1 MKNTLITLVANEQ
14 ANSGGEAIFRSLFN
28 EDIIIEP
35 NSEIA
40 MQSVSLN
47 KRMEIIEIDSN
58 SDQLTFQVKDGT
70 KTETVDGVS
79 TLYGGEHTINIKHG
93 TYTKNNFLELF
104 NDIQVKMNQQL
115 GVPAAKEFGTEIRV
129 GLTSEERLA
138 FELIKTDQMKF
149 QSAAGN
155 TKVAI
160 TTSSAGVPSR
170 AHLRI
175 DTTTDGASPLLGKHF
190 AYSNTN
196 FSKGCGQFSAKL
208 GLFTN
213 LDAAVH
219 AGCVIGLVED
229 TEINRNKLDNSTIE
243 LSDITYGIRTSVDN
257 LSTANYVVK
266 TSLDGD
272 FVEGTTALPPFQNG
286 ANPNPGTNDIL
297 FIRLNRGKIEL
308 GTWDNTGTGRIRVG
322 ASVDYDY
329 GTTGS
334 QNLFIPILG
343 IFGDATTTRVEVAKT
358 SITPYN
364 SDTYTQSDFVES
376 NLLGDSL
383 PQTSGAST
391 LYKINF
397 ATPTLADFLGFS
409 QLLNSGLDNGRTA
422 LFTSN
427 SAFNKHIGTSTYLVE
442 LLSPVIL
449 NSYHSFS
456 KGRKNIL
463 ASIPISERVINGAGQ
478 IQYEP
483 NNLFYVSMNNLY
495 PVNLRNISLRIIA
508 QDFSTIFTEGF
519 SEVSLLIKEP

>member
-1 MKNTLITLVANEQ
+1 M
-14 ANSGGEAIFRSLFN
+14 
-28 EDIIIEP
+28 
-35 NSEIA
+35 
-40 MQSVSLN
+40 
-47 KRMEIIEIDSN
+47 
-58 SDQLTFQVKDGT
+58 
-70 KTETVDGVS
+70 
-79 TLYGGEHTINIKHG
+79 
-93 TYTKNNFLELF
+93 
-104 NDIQVKMNQQL
+104 
-115 GVPAAKEFGTEIRV
+115 
-129 GLTSEERLA
+129 
-138 FELIKTDQMKF
+138 
-149 QSAAGN
+149 
-155 TKVAI
+155 
-160 TTSSAGVPSR
+160 
-170 AHLRI
+170 
-175 DTTTDGASPLLGKHF
+175 
-190 AYSNTN
+190 
-196 FSKGCGQFSAKL
+196 
-208 GLFTN
+208 
-213 LDAAVH
+213 
-219 AGCVIGLVED
+219 
-229 TEINRNKLDNSTIE
+229 
-243 LSDITYGIRTSVDN
+243 
-257 LSTANYVVK
+257 
-266 TSLDGD
+266 
-272 FVEGTTALPPFQNG
+272 QNG

-297 FIRLNRGKIEL
+297 FIRLNKGKIEL
-308 GTWDNTGTGRIRVG
+308 GTWDTTGTGRIRVG

-329 GTTGS
+329 GTTGA
-334 QNLFIPILG
+334 QNSFIPIIG
-343 IFGDATTTRVEVAKT
+343 IFGDSTTTRIEVAKT

-391 LYKINF
+391 LYKLNF

-463 ASIPISERVINGAGQ
+463 ASIPVSERVINGAGQ

-519 SEVSLLIKEP
+519 SEVSLLIREP

>member
-28 EDIIIEP
+28 EDIVIQP

-58 SDQLTFQVKDGT
+58 SDELTFQVVAST
-70 KTETVDGVS
+70 KNETVGGV
-79 TLYGGEHTINIKHG
+79 TTVYGGEHIINIKHG

-115 GVPAAKEFGTEIRV
+115 GIIAKEFGTEIRV
-129 GLTSEERLA
+129 GLTSEEKLA
-138 FELIKTDQMKF
+138 FELLKTDQMKF
-149 QSAAGN
+149 QLAEGN

-160 TTSSAGVPSR
+160 TTSTADGGR

-175 DTTTDGASPLLGKHF
+175 DTSNSNPASPLLEKHYAF
-190 AYSNTN
+190 STTN

-213 LDAAVH
+213 LNSSVH
-219 AGCVIGLVED
+219 AGAVIGLVED
-229 TEINRNKLDNSTIE
+229 NETNRTKLDNSTIL
-243 LSDITYGIRTSVDN
+243 LSDITYGIRTSVNN
-257 LSTANYVVK
+257 LSTHNYVVK

-272 FVEGTTALPPFQNG
+272 FVGGTTALPPVQNG
-286 ANPNPGTNDIL
+286 VGPDPATNDIL
-297 FIRLNRGKIEL
+297 FIRLNKGKIEL
-308 GTWDNTGTGRIRVG
+308 GTWDTTGGGRVRVG

-329 GTTGS
+329 GITGA
-334 QNLFIPILG
+334 QNSFIPIIG
-343 IFGDATTTRVEVAKT
+343 IFGDETTTRLEVVQT
-358 SITPYN
+358 SLTPYN
-364 SDTYTQSDFVES
+364 SDTYTQSDFVEP
-376 NLLGDSL
+376 NLLGDSI
-383 PQTSGAST
+383 PNPVVRNS
-391 LYKINF
+391 LYKLNF

-409 QLLNSGLDNGRTA
+409 QLLNSGNDNGRTA

-427 SAFNKHIGTSTYLVE
+427 LAFNKHIGTSTYLVE

-463 ASIPISERVINGAGQ
+463 ASIPVSERVINGAGQ

>member
-28 EDIIIEP
+28 EDIVIQP

-58 SDQLTFQVKDGT
+58 SDELIFQVVEST
-70 KTETVDGVS
+70 KTETVGGVI
-79 TLYGGEHTINIKHG
+79 TQYGGEHLINIKHG
-93 TYTKNNFLELF
+93 TYTKNNFLDLF

-115 GVPAAKEFGTEIRV
+115 GIIPKEFGTEIRV
-129 GLTSEERLA
+129 GLTSEEKLA
-138 FELIKTDQMKF
+138 FQLIKKDQMKF
-149 QSAAGN
+149 SEIAGN

-160 TTSSAGVPSR
+160 VKSTADGAR
-170 AHLRI
+170 KHLRI
-175 DTTTDGASPLLGKHF
+175 DTTTDGASPLLAKHF
-190 AYSNTN
+190 AYSTTN
-196 FSKGCGQFSAKL
+196 FSKGCGQFSARL

-213 LDAAVH
+213 LNSSVH
-219 AGCVIGLVED
+219 AGAVIGLVED
-229 TEINRNKLDNSTIE
+229 NETNRNKLLNSTIE
-243 LSDITYGIRTSVDN
+243 LSDITYGIRTAVN
-257 LSTANYVVK
+257 NISTDNYVVK

-272 FVEGTTALPPFQNG
+272 FVEGTTALPPVDNSIG
-286 ANPNPGTNDIL
+286 DEGNNDIL
-297 FIRLNRGKIEL
+297 FIRLNRGKIQL
-308 GTWDNTGTGRIRVG
+308 GTWDKTGGDRIRVG

-329 GTTGS
+329 GTTGA
-334 QNLFIPILG
+334 QNSFIPIVG
-343 IFGDATTTRVEVAKT
+343 IFGDETTTRLEVVQT
-358 SITPYN
+358 SLTPYN
-364 SDTYTQSDFVES
+364 SDTYTQSDFVEAH
-376 NLLGDSL
+376 LLGDTL
-383 PQTSGAST
+383 PNPVLRNSV
-391 LYKINF
+391 YKINF

-409 QLLNSGLDNGRTA
+409 QLLNSGSDDGRTA

-463 ASIPISERVINGAGQ
+463 ASIPVSERVINGAGQ

-508 QDFSTIFTEGF
+508 QDFTTIFTEGF

>member
-28 EDIIIEP
+28 EDIVIEP

-58 SDQLTFQVKDGT
+58 SDEFTFQVLT
-70 KTETVDGVS
+70 ATTNETVGGVI
-79 TLYGGEHTINIKHG
+79 TQYGGEHIINIKHG

-129 GLTSEERLA
+129 GLTSEEKLA
-138 FELIKTDQMKF
+138 FELQKTDQMKF
-149 QSAAGN
+149 QEPAGN
-155 TKVAI
+155 KKVSI
-160 TTSSAGVPSR
+160 ITSSADGGR
-170 AHLRI
+170 QHLRI
-175 DTTTDGASPLLGKHF
+175 DTSNSNPASALLEKHF

-219 AGCVIGLVED
+219 AGTVIGLVED
-229 TEINRNKLDNSTIE
+229 NETNRTKLDNSTIL
-243 LSDITYGIRTSVDN
+243 LSDITYGIRTSVNN
-257 LSTANYVVK
+257 LSTHNYVVK

-272 FVEGTTALPPFQNG
+272 FVGGTTALPPVQNG
-286 ANPNPGTNDIL
+286 AGAEATNDIL
-297 FIRLNRGKIEL
+297 FIRLNKGKIEL
-308 GTWDNTGTGRIRVG
+308 GTWDLTGGGRIRVG
-322 ASVDYDY
+322 ASVDYDF

-334 QNLFIPILG
+334 EKSYIPIMG
-343 IFGDATTTRVEVAKT
+343 IFGDSTTTRIEVAKT

-364 SDTYTQSDFVES
+364 SDTYTQSDFVEA

-383 PQTSGAST
+383 PQTSGANT
-391 LYKINF
+391 TYKINF
-397 ATPTLADFLGFS
+397 GSPTLADFLGFD
-409 QLLNSGLDNGRTA
+409 QLLNSGIDNGKTA

-427 SAFNKHIGTSTYLVE
+427 RAFNKHIGTSTYLVE

-519 SEVSLLIKEP
+519 SEVSLLIREP